1 MADTVSSYR
10 IRTDVGQGSASD
22 YITIDANLVQEY
34 DTLDI
39 LSVKIRSNDTY
50 RLHNADYGVVVG
62 RVIANNGFGIPN
74 AKLSIFIASDG
85 EDGEKVRTLYPFT
98 SSASKN
104 SDGVRYNLLPDEKV
118 GDCHQ
123 IVGTFPNKRYALD
136 NDVIL
141 EVFDKY
147 YKYTTRSNNAGDFLI
162 MGVPTGSHTLHM
174 DLDLSDCGIL
184 SQRPRDF
191 VYKGYTVE
199 QFENPNMFKSGTT
212 YQNLSQIFT
221 QDRTVNVKPL
231 WGNSSLGEEL
241 GITRADIDVA
251 FVFETTC
258 VFMGSVISDN
268 SSQGITKKCMGTE
281 NMGNMEE
288 MVTGEGT
295 IEMIRKTPAGN
306 VEEFQVKGTQLI
318 DADGVWCYQIPMNLD
333 YMMTDEYGNMVP
345 TDDPS
350 KGVATRARVRFRMSM
365 SDTEENVDNY
375 FRAKALVPHN
385 PQLLSDGTHED
396 YDYEFGTYTREDSYR
411 DLFWNNVYSVKSYI
425 PRFQKRKVLGWKD
438 KRFVAIKNCNFHGTN
453 NPMPYN
459 NIRIKLPFMFGV
471 MCVIVKSLIWIT
483 GLWNFVLAY
492 IIDAVSSIA
501 SALCGNLSAFKKTGK
516 KIFNKMDTWSF
527 SVLKDGLCP
536 DLDNWYFAPMLK
548 WHYYVASTKACDCD
562 KPDPFGRTLER
573 IVEGDG
579 LGSSSGSGV
588 RDLTSIDETN
598 VNDYE
603 NAICLTT
610 KVDYLLSCVEMNLA
624 MEYRVINFDFYND
637 WVNGTIYFPRF
648 MRFIKPKL
656 RFLGITW
663 RQAKTKGCMDDP
675 SVFSKT
681 RRYTQQCAIGYGPE
695 NINGRVVYT
704 RVQNPMKS
712 EQRKREANRIHKAA
726 GFSQIT
732 IFGGQGGIC
741 HEQKTL
747 QGQNVYYMK
756 PCEFRGNTG
765 DERKI
770 NLFATDIIL
779 LGSLND
785 CDRNGIPQAFRYLS
799 STSYVLPTNLALT
812 NMEEN
817 GMLYATDDG
826 TICRGGEQ
834 NNYIDTS
841 GGDDGPDMSTPIQ
854 VKSQNDGL
862 TGEITYFS
870 GGGADVNLEY
880 DTYELSDLIALTE
893 AAGISWNFTG
903 PGQGDPVED
912 YMYAPGGHFLGLSCV
927 NAQSNM
933 KSCINLSRICEL
945 GANMSQRKEEV
956 FDLDSRG
963 NLKYKYT
970 APSGFISGNDIVG
983 EDFRTMFATMNHRRL
998 IADRTDPETG
1008 YKVYGFDFVHP
1019 INFNGA
1025 FTEPV
1030 NTSSSPYNQII
1041 DVPRENDDVFEELGI
1056 STGSGNGRADYD
1068 KDEGNNTQIR
1078 TVESPDIDYYMFR
1091 MGLDYDDL
1099 TRNSL
1104 RHVNRFLAGTSVAM
1118 NINTGTKLYVPQYE
1132 NSFYF
1137 YFGLNVGATAIE
1149 KFNEQF
1155 FSTCSTDELLT
1166 ANKTIN
1172 LSIDGEVMACRGE
1185 ANIRV
1190 VTNNLATPY
1199 ERILYYMEGSST
1211 GMTVDGTTSEGR
1223 QWLNQYVFTIEDLEL
1238 GTWTVEITDAEGTT
1252 VSSSI
1257 NLINDF
1263 VSFEVETY
1271 DFLVNANSPYLDD
1284 IDNLSLRGGYAVL
1297 RNLKIVGIP
1306 DDTRVVVS
1314 AVDDEGNVDAYG
1326 TIDMSGNFGDNN
1338 VTLKVSK
1345 ANCIYNIRIAYRC
1358 QNGSAMSYNI
1368 YNFMLKDGTSLNMY
1382 MGDKS
1387 GAHIYF
1393 DERFYGKEWWF
1404 DNINQFSELEQW
1416 IIKYNCFRTTL
1427 DDSEPT
1433 SNNVIV
1439 EKGTKA
1445 LWGTPQ
1451 NIEGFYNEGT
1461 VSYPLYRT
1469 YCSENYFAI
1478 PEGYSLDDDM
1488 SYHPTVNYKPRPIS
1502 PYIGEIPMNYYAL
1515 AYNGNGMVLGTYCAV
1530 LSGGTI
1536 SYVNGGRT
1544 WLHNGQGYVFKPLDG
1559 NTELQFGEY
1568 SNGFIGLN
1576 MDNGRITS
1584 GVFYPAYTYP
1594 VFHRPFRINAH
1605 YFLSLYDNSKSV
1617 HDETRKAEETES
1629 TFLEVH
1635 NGITWEGRFKF
1646 EYRTSFGSSGSYDI
1660 ANAGFDMAGLAFGM
1674 KEDRI
1679 IYHNVGRTVRT
1690 IPYENYLNEPDS
1702 VWPNDYMWFQLEEG
1716 CPEGEE
1722 YQRYRAVH
1730 EDEINAD
1737 LPPIVYYTI
1746 FSGRAT
1752 NPYIVY
1758 YPAYAS
1764 GSEKTV
1770 SEEDTGFYLW
1780 EERPSPAGIFN
1791 TDSSLSSGLTYVDP
1805 LFNAYGVITPFPA
1818 TLTGDTMVFVYAQG
1832 RDNSKK
1838 GRLRFTFPSD
1848 TAGRIAGW
1856 VYDDDIY
1863 ARGLFTLKGNSD
1875 NIFYDKPW
1883 SDVVFNDDDPPKA
1896 WESFFEIF
1904 FETYPE
1910 YIWLKDGMTGE
1921 ISMNSPNSGW
1931 PGMIEDGKY
1940 VDLRSNKALEI
1951 NNAASG
1957 TERYVLME
1965 FKNPD
1970 SSPEIES
1977 ILHAFIHESLFIE
1990 VPVYNTA
1997 ENDWDGRCMVHLYPR
2012 ALDNVLIFHP
2022 GRTAISAESSY
2033 PAHFAPITV
2042 STTWFS
2048 LTGGWVKVYS
2058 DVSWITIDGISETEF
2073 IGSSKS
2079 YINNETMSFYGEV
2092 NIEFT
2097 VLEGS
2102 PDSHDREGH
2111 IRFKNTLT
2119 EKEYDAMITVIAWG
2133 RR

>member
-10 IRTDVGQGSASD
+10 IRTDVGQDSGAD

-74 AKLSIFIASDG
+74 AKLSIFISSDG

-147 YKYTTRSNNAGDFLI
+147 YKYTTRTNNAGDFLI

-221 QDRTVNVKPL
+221 QDRTVNIKPL

-295 IEMIRKTPAGN
+295 IEMIRKTPGGN

-438 KRFVAIKNCNFHGTN
+438 RRFVAIKNCNFHGTN

-471 MCVIVKSLIWIT
+471 MCVIVKCLIWIVAIINWIISWVAD
-483 GLWNFVLAY
+483 GLTAVGAAIDNLVL
-492 IIDAVSSIA
+492 
-501 SALCGNLSAFKKTGK
+501 
-516 KIFNKMDTWSF
+516 MDLKGPICEMARKCYDVIRNWSF
-527 SVLKDGLCP
+527 SVLRDGLCP
-536 DLDNWYFAPMLK
+536 DLDNWYFAPMIK
-548 WHYYVASTKACDCD
+548 YHYYINKPRKD
-562 KPDPFGRTLER
+562 KCSCNTSSVNLFEQTLDK
-573 IVEGDG
+573 IMTDDGGDNM
-579 LGSSSGSGV
+579 SSV
-588 RDLTSIDETN
+588 QDLTSIDETN
-598 VNDYE
+598 ITDYE

-610 KVDYLLSCVEMNLA
+610 KMDYLLSCVEMNLA

-695 NINGRVVYT
+695 NINGRTVYT
-704 RVQNPMKS
+704 RVQNPMPSK
-712 EQRKREANRIHKAA
+712 QRKKEANRLHKAA

-756 PCEFRGNTG
+756 PCEFRGNSG
-765 DERKI
+765 NERKI

-817 GMLYATDDG
+817 GMLYADDEG
-826 TICRGGEQ
+826 TVCRNGKTQIPQVNGE
-834 NNYIDTS
+834 
-841 GGDDGPDMSTPIQ
+841 DGENMWEQGVGIVP
-854 VKSQNDGL
+854 QNDGL

-903 PGQGDPVED
+903 PGQGDSVDD

-933 KSCINLSRICEL
+933 KSCINLTRICEL

-1008 YKVYGFDFVHP
+1008 YKLYGFDFVHP

-1025 FTEPV
+1025 FTELV
-1030 NTSSSPYNQII
+1030 NTSTSPYNQTI
-1041 DVPRENDDVFEELGI
+1041 DVPREDDDVFEELGI

-1078 TVESPDIDYYMFR
+1078 TVESADIDYYMFR
-1091 MGLDYDDL
+1091 MGLEYDDL

-1104 RHVNRFLAGTSVAM
+1104 RHVNRFLAGTSAAM

-1155 FSTCSTDELLT
+1155 FSTCATDGLLT
-1166 ANKTIN
+1166 ADKTIN
-1172 LSIDGEVMACRGE
+1172 LSVDGEVMACRGE
-1185 ANIRV
+1185 ADIRV

-1211 GMTVDGTTSEGR
+1211 GMTVDGTTPEGK
-1223 QWLNQYVFTIEDLEL
+1223 QWLNQYVFTIENLEL
-1238 GTWTVEITDAEGTT
+1238 GTWTVEITDAEGST

-1257 NLINDF
+1257 NLTNDF
-1263 VSFEVETY
+1263 VSFEVEKY
-1271 DFLVNANSPYLDD
+1271 DFNLVSSMQGIEMVTDLGV
-1284 IDNLSLRGGYAVL
+1284 RGGYIEIIRLNIAGLPDTV
-1297 RNLKIVGIP
+1297 KTVGV
-1306 DDTRVVVS
+1306 TL
-1314 AVDDEGNVDAYG
+1314 VDDDGKTVDTG
-1326 TIDMSGNFGDNN
+1326 IIVFDSEFGS
-1338 VTLKVSK
+1338 TSLPLRLKVEK
-1345 ANCIYNIRIAYRC
+1345 ANKIHTLRIAYIC
-1358 QNGSAMSYNI
+1358 NGESVGPYSI
-1368 YNFMLKDGTSLNMY
+1368 YSFSLKDG
-1382 MGDKS
+1382 S
-1387 GAHIYF
+1387 GAELVYRNQSMGIEIPLTYIRQMQNKMIWESF
-1393 DERFYGKEWWF
+1393 DGVYADYAWETKLCTFNEINPSALGSESF
-1404 DNINQFSELEQW
+1404 STNIVCKNG
-1416 IIKYNCFRTTL
+1416 N
-1427 DDSEPT
+1427 
-1433 SNNVIV
+1433 
-1439 EKGTKA
+1439 KA
-1445 LWGTPQ
+1445 LWGSPQ
-1451 NIEGFYNEGT
+1451 NTEGSYRFLY
-1461 VSYPLYRT
+1461 SYPV
-1469 YCSENYFAI
+1469 YCTEQYDEI
-1478 PEGYSLDDDM
+1478 PEGYALDDETAYW
-1488 SYHPTVNYKPRPIS
+1488 STYAYERLGNVRKGPGYFSAVGYKGNMV
-1502 PYIGEIPMNYYAL
+1502 YGIPFAQL
-1515 AYNGNGMVLGTYCAV
+1515 LE
-1530 LSGGTI
+1530 SGTI
-1536 SYVNGGRT
+1536 EALPIPNYFLQNQEDV
-1544 WLHNGQGYVFKPLDG
+1544 GYVFKPLPDG
-1559 NTELQFGEY
+1559 DLQFYKLESANLSDLRY
-1568 SNGFIGLN
+1568 NS
-1576 MDNGRITS
+1576 DNGRITK
-1584 GVFYPAYTYP
+1584 GLFYGAFVYP
-1594 VFHRPFRINAH
+1594 IFSRPFYADFKFYKAH
-1605 YFLSLYDNSKSV
+1605 MLVDGDYI
-1617 HDETRKAEETES
+1617 TERRLGV
-1629 TFLEVH
+1629 TTTLKCEGVIH
-1635 NGITWEGRFKF
+1635 NGITYGSEYRFGSDSYVMMGDYVTVGSGDVINPTIYASENDMYGVRPMVSIDRLTTLTGFMETGAEDVPECNYYISEGRPDGVSANAVNSLMGAINMEPRTIFMALIVNGYVSFVPLFTGDTTNVVNDYITNKRIYVCTQKTADSEDSILKWRTYARPGYIGQLGFTGILQAAIQFMVIRREDFKMGLMELGYNDENGLIVAHSNVYDGDDF
-1646 EYRTSFGSSGSYDI
+1646 DGYSISYFDSILSGSALGDYTVDEAI
-1660 ANAGFDMAGLAFGM
+1660 GIFDMLNDDF
-1674 KEDRI
+1674 
-1679 IYHNVGRTVRT
+1679 
-1690 IPYENYLNEPDS
+1690 IPLRQCPDVLIRQLTLNEITISDVIERDKDGEISDTLPWMGDDNLYFVSINQSDNEPSPDS
-1702 VWPNDYMWFQLEEG
+1702 VTEAWNISQFITYGSARDFRKYLMPGDIRYFPNRDIYITGKEQTVEVSLVYRTTQGYLPSYVGKSAGWLSNEG
-1716 CPEGEE
+1716 ITYPDNVPTVRIKVEGFHDGTSEAPRIGTI
-1722 YQRYRAVH
+1722 RYRCRDN
-1730 EDEINAD
+1730 E
-1737 LPPIVYYTI
+1737 
-1746 FSGRAT
+1746 
-1752 NPYIVY
+1752 
-1758 YPAYAS
+1758 
-1764 GSEKTV
+1764 
-1770 SEEDTGFYLW
+1770 
-1780 EERPSPAGIFN
+1780 
-1791 TDSSLSSGLTYVDP
+1791 TDSY
-1805 LFNAYGVITPFPA
+1805 
-1818 TLTGDTMVFVYAQG
+1818 
-1832 RDNSKK
+1832 
-1838 GRLRFTFPSD
+1838 
-1848 TAGRIAGW
+1848 IA
-1856 VYDDDIY
+1856 
-1863 ARGLFTLKGNSD
+1863 
-1875 NIFYDKPW
+1875 
-1883 SDVVFNDDDPPKA
+1883 
-1896 WESFFEIF
+1896 E
-1904 FETYPE
+1904 
-1910 YIWLKDGMTGE
+1910 
-1921 ISMNSPNSGW
+1921 
-1931 PGMIEDGKY
+1931 
-1940 VDLRSNKALEI
+1940 
-1951 NNAASG
+1951 
-1957 TERYVLME
+1957 
-1965 FKNPD
+1965 
-1970 SSPEIES
+1970 
-1977 ILHAFIHESLFIE
+1977 
-1990 VPVYNTA
+1990 
-1997 ENDWDGRCMVHLYPR
+1997 
-2012 ALDNVLIFHP
+2012 
-2022 GRTAISAESSY
+2022 
-2033 PAHFAPITV
+2033 
-2042 STTWFS
+2042 
-2048 LTGGWVKVYS
+2048 
-2058 DVSWITIDGISETEF
+2058 ITIHQ
-2073 IGSSKS
+2073 
-2079 YINNETMSFYGEV
+2079 SF
-2092 NIEFT
+2092 
-2097 VLEGS
+2097 L
-2102 PDSHDREGH
+2102 P
-2111 IRFKNTLT
+2111 
-2119 EKEYDAMITVIAWG
+2119 
-2133 RR
+2133 

>member
-10 IRTDVGQGSASD
+10 IRTDVGLGSASD

-74 AKLSIFIASDG
+74 AKLSIFIASDS

-199 QFENPNMFKSGTT
+199 QFENPNMFKSGTI

-268 SSQGITKKCMGTE
+268 SSQGITKKCMATE

-318 DADGVWCYQIPMNLD
+318 DADGIWCYQIPMNLD

-365 SDTEENVDNY
+365 SDTEENIDNY

-396 YDYEFGTYTREDSYR
+396 YDYEFGTYTRDDSYR

-438 KRFVAIKNCNFHGTN
+438 RRFVAIKNCNFHGTN

-471 MCVIVKSLIWIT
+471 MCVIVKCLIWII

-501 SALCGNLSAFKKTGK
+501 SALCGGWSAFKKTGK
-516 KIFNKMDTWSF
+516 RIFNKMGTWSF

-548 WHYYVASTKACDCD
+548 WHYYVADTQKCNCD

-704 RVQNPMKS
+704 RVQNPMQSK
-712 EQRKREANRIHKAA
+712 QRKKEANRLHKAA

-765 DERKI
+765 NERKI

-841 GGDDGPDMSTPIQ
+841 GGDDDETDMSTPIQ
-854 VKSQNDGL
+854 VKPQNDGL

-933 KSCINLSRICEL
+933 KSCINLTRICEL

-956 FDLDSRG
+956 FDMDHRG

-1008 YKVYGFDFVHP
+1008 YKVYSFDFVHP
-1019 INFNGA
+1019 LNFNGA

-1030 NTSSSPYNQII
+1030 NTSSSPYNQTI

-1104 RHVNRFLAGTSVAM
+1104 RHVNRFLAGTSAAM

-1166 ANKTIN
+1166 ADKTIN
-1172 LSIDGEVMACRGE
+1172 LSIDGEVMVCRGE

-1190 VTNNLATPY
+1190 VTNNLTTPY
-1199 ERILYYMEGSST
+1199 ERILYYREGAAT

-1257 NLINDF
+1257 NLTDDF
-1263 VSFEVETY
+1263 VTFEVEKY
-1271 DFLVNANSPYLDD
+1271 DFNLVSSMQGIETVTDLGV
-1284 IDNLSLRGGYAVL
+1284 RGGFIEIIRLSIAGL
-1297 RNLKIVGIP
+1297 P
-1306 DDTRVVVS
+1306 DSVKTVVVTL
-1314 AVDDEGNVDAYG
+1314 VDDEGNPVSG
-1326 TIDMSGNFGDNN
+1326 GSGVIVIDSESGSTNLPLR
-1338 VTLKVSK
+1338 LKVER
-1345 ANCIYNIRIAYRC
+1345 ANKIHTLRIAYIC
-1358 QNGSAMSYNI
+1358 DGEIVGPYSI
-1368 YNFMLKDGTSLNMY
+1368 YSFSLKDGTGAELVYHNQS
-1382 MGDKS
+1382 MGIEIPLTYIQQMQNKMS
-1387 GAHIYF
+1387 WEFF
-1393 DERFYGKEWWF
+1393 DGVYGDHAWETKLCTFNEINPSALGSESF
-1404 DNINQFSELEQW
+1404 STNIVCKNGN
-1416 IIKYNCFRTTL
+1416 KT
-1427 DDSEPT
+1427 
-1433 SNNVIV
+1433 
-1439 EKGTKA
+1439 
-1445 LWGTPQ
+1445 LWGSPQ
-1451 NIEGFYNEGT
+1451 NTEGAYKFLT
-1461 VSYPLYRT
+1461 SYPV
-1469 YCSENYFAI
+1469 YCTEQYDEI
-1478 PEGYSLDDDM
+1478 PEGYALDDETAYWSTYAYERLGKVKKGPGYFSAVGYKGNM
-1488 SYHPTVNYKPRPIS
+1488 VYGIPFAQLLESGVIEALPIPNYFLQ
-1502 PYIGEIPMNYYAL
+1502 NQ
-1515 AYNGNGMVLGTYCAV
+1515 NDV
-1530 LSGGTI
+1530 
-1536 SYVNGGRT
+1536 
-1544 WLHNGQGYVFKPLDG
+1544 GYVFKPLPEGD
-1559 NTELQFGEY
+1559 LQFYKLESANLSDLRY
-1568 SNGFIGLN
+1568 NS
-1576 MDNGRITS
+1576 DNGRITK
-1584 GVFYPAYTYP
+1584 GLFYGAFVYP
-1594 VFHRPFRINAH
+1594 IFSRPFYVEMNAFVTNVNGLWRESVLISNKERLISVINSIQV
-1605 YFLSLYDNSKSV
+1605 YSEFLG
-1617 HDETRKAEETES
+1617 EMEI
-1629 TFLEVH
+1629 H
-1635 NGITWEGRFKF
+1635 NGITYGPDLKFGEDSGLFFNGSVLNVLEGDKLCATSSDTYGLDTTASVDRKTYASGWMETAINENSVAYTVREGHPDNIDANIVNVISDEYILPQVNAFVGVKF
-1646 EYRTSFGSSGSYDI
+1646 EGYTIFAPIITENSTIEDSDEIFVCDSQSSVPEESIISYHDTNLIWAYWEFNYRGMDDREQSLYVVQRVSDGKIGGVNVMCFDGVYTISSELYFGNDLCGDDFDGYLWTLNADEVDATSNNIPEALNLLNDDLMFITRQRPVSFRIGRNVEDIIKRDKIGKIEDVVFYGSYPDS
-1660 ANAGFDMAGLAFGM
+1660 
-1674 KEDRI
+1674 
-1679 IYHNVGRTVRT
+1679 IYFALKRVKDDPPT
-1690 IPYENYLNEPDS
+1690 PDS
-1702 VWPNDYMWFQLEEG
+1702 VSNGWAITSFVGFKSIDFFSRNLRYGDVRFLPGNEITVPYNGGTTDAWIIYNNNEG
-1716 CPEGEE
+1716 YYPTVAGFSVSWLTAETVTTEGKSSPGHTKLRINIKSYVSSEDD
-1722 YQRYRAVH
+1722 
-1730 EDEINAD
+1730 DEI
-1737 LPPIVYYTI
+1737 
-1746 FSGRAT
+1746 R
-1752 NPYIVY
+1752 
-1758 YPAYAS
+1758 
-1764 GSEKTV
+1764 
-1770 SEEDTGFYLW
+1770 
-1780 EERPSPAGIFN
+1780 
-1791 TDSSLSSGLTYVDP
+1791 
-1805 LFNAYGVITPFPA
+1805 
-1818 TLTGDTMVFVYAQG
+1818 
-1832 RDNSKK
+1832 
-1838 GRLRFTFPSD
+1838 
-1848 TAGRIAGW
+1848 
-1856 VYDDDIY
+1856 
-1863 ARGLFTLKGNSD
+1863 
-1875 NIFYDKPW
+1875 
-1883 SDVVFNDDDPPKA
+1883 
-1896 WESFFEIF
+1896 
-1904 FETYPE
+1904 
-1910 YIWLKDGMTGE
+1910 TGE
-1921 ISMNSPNSGW
+1921 IQIWVPDENM
-1931 PGMIEDGKY
+1931 GK
-1940 VDLRSNKALEI
+1940 I
-1951 NNAASG
+1951 
-1957 TERYVLME
+1957 
-1965 FKNPD
+1965 
-1970 SSPEIES
+1970 
-1977 ILHAFIHESLFIE
+1977 
-1990 VPVYNTA
+1990 PVYLK
-1997 ENDWDGRCMVHLYPR
+1997 VHQ
-2012 ALDNVLIFHP
+2012 
-2022 GRTAISAESSY
+2022 
-2033 PAHFAPITV
+2033 
-2042 STTWFS
+2042 
-2048 LTGGWVKVYS
+2048 
-2058 DVSWITIDGISETEF
+2058 
-2073 IGSSKS
+2073 
-2079 YINNETMSFYGEV
+2079 
-2092 NIEFT
+2092 
-2097 VLEGS
+2097 
-2102 PDSHDREGH
+2102 
-2111 IRFKNTLT
+2111 
-2119 EKEYDAMITVIAWG
+2119 
-2133 RR
+2133 RRK

>member
-10 IRTDVGQGSASD
+10 IRTDVGQDSGAD

-350 KGVATRARVRFRMSM
+350 KGVATRARVRLRMSM

-438 KRFVAIKNCNFHGTN
+438 RRFVAIKNCNFHGTN

-459 NIRIKLPFMFGV
+459 NIRIRLPFMFGV
-471 MCVIVKSLIWIT
+471 MCVIVKCLIWIV

-492 IIDAVSSIA
+492 VIDAVSSIA
-501 SALCGNLSAFKKTGK
+501 SALCGFWSAFKGTGER
-516 KIFNKMDTWSF
+516 IFNKMNTWSF

-536 DLDNWYFAPMLK
+536 DLDNWYFAPMLS
-548 WHYYVASTKACDCD
+548 WHYYVADTDRCDCD
-562 KPDPFGRTLER
+562 KPDPFGKTLER

-681 RRYTQQCAIGYGPE
+681 RRYTQQCAIGYGAE
-695 NINGRVVYT
+695 NINGRVLYT
-704 RVQNPMKS
+704 RVQNPMPSK
-712 EQRKREANRIHKAA
+712 QRAKEANRLHKAA

-756 PCEFRGNTG
+756 PCEFRGHTG
-765 DERKI
+765 NERKI

-834 NNYIDTS
+834 KNYIDTS
-841 GGDDGPDMSTPIQ
+841 GGNDGETDVSTPIQ
-854 VKSQNDGL
+854 VKPQNDGL

-903 PGQGDPVED
+903 PGQGDPVDD

-933 KSCINLSRICEL
+933 KSCINLTRICEL

-956 FDLDSRG
+956 FDLDNKG

-983 EDFRTMFATMNHRRL
+983 EDFRAMFATMNHRRL

-1030 NTSSSPYNQII
+1030 NTSSSPYNQTIE
-1041 DVPRENDDVFEELGI
+1041 VPREDDDVFEELGI

-1104 RHVNRFLAGTSVAM
+1104 RHVNRFLAGTSAAM

-1155 FSTCSTDELLT
+1155 FSVCATDGLLT
-1166 ANKTIN
+1166 SDKTIN
-1172 LSIDGEVMACRGE
+1172 LSIDGEVMACKGE
-1185 ANIRV
+1185 ADIRV
-1190 VTNNLATPY
+1190 VTNNLTTPY
-1199 ERILYYMEGSST
+1199 ERILYYMEGAAT
-1211 GMTVDGTTSEGR
+1211 GMTVDGTTSKGK
-1223 QWLNQYVFTIEDLEL
+1223 QWLNQYVFTIENLEL
-1238 GTWTVEITDAEGTT
+1238 GTWTVEITDAEGST

-1257 NLINDF
+1257 NLTNHF
-1263 VSFEVETY
+1263 VSFEVEKY
-1271 DFLVNANSPYLDD
+1271 DFNLVSSMQGIEMVTDLGV
-1284 IDNLSLRGGYAVL
+1284 RGGYIEIIRLNIAGLPDTV
-1297 RNLKIVGIP
+1297 KTVGV
-1306 DDTRVVVS
+1306 TL
-1314 AVDDEGNVDAYG
+1314 VDDDGKTVDTG
-1326 TIDMSGNFGDNN
+1326 IIVFDSEFGS
-1338 VTLKVSK
+1338 TSLPLRLKVEK
-1345 ANCIYNIRIAYRC
+1345 ANKIHTLRIAYIC
-1358 QNGSAMSYNI
+1358 NGESVGPYSI
-1368 YNFMLKDGTSLNMY
+1368 YSFSLKDG
-1382 MGDKS
+1382 S
-1387 GAHIYF
+1387 GAELVYRNQSMGVEIPLTYIQEMQSKMAWEYF
-1393 DERFYGKEWWF
+1393 DGTRGDYAWETKLCTFNEINPSALGSESF
-1404 DNINQFSELEQW
+1404 STNIVCKNG
-1416 IIKYNCFRTTL
+1416 N
-1427 DDSEPT
+1427 
-1433 SNNVIV
+1433 
-1439 EKGTKA
+1439 KA
-1445 LWGTPQ
+1445 LWGSPQ
-1451 NIEGFYNEGT
+1451 NTEGT
-1461 VSYPLYRT
+1461 YRFFYSYPV
-1469 YCSENYFAI
+1469 YCTERYDEI
-1478 PEGYSLDDDM
+1478 PEGYALDDETAYWSTYTYERLGRDKKCPGYFSAIGYKGNM
-1488 SYHPTVNYKPRPIS
+1488 VYGIPFAQLLESGAIEALPIPNYFI
-1502 PYIGEIPMNYYAL
+1502 ENQED
-1515 AYNGNGMVLGTYCAV
+1515 V
-1530 LSGGTI
+1530 
-1536 SYVNGGRT
+1536 
-1544 WLHNGQGYVFKPLDG
+1544 GYVFKPLPDG
-1559 NTELQFGEY
+1559 DLQFYELE
-1568 SNGFIGLN
+1568 SADLN
-1576 MDNGRITS
+1576 KLKYNSDNGRITK
-1584 GVFYPAYTYP
+1584 GLFYGAFVYP
-1594 VFHRPFRINAH
+1594 IFSRPFYIEGDVYKTCRI
-1605 YFLSLYDNSKSV
+1605 YFPLSDATETTFPIIVSNSWQ
-1617 HDETRKAEETES
+1617 
-1629 TFLEVH
+1629 EVNENQWLMRIH
-1635 NGITWEGRFKF
+1635 NGITYGDDFKF
-1646 EYRTSFGSSGSYDI
+1646 GIESFMRLDTTAAVEWTASGDGIFKAEVDDLYGVNLTHSI
-1660 ANAGFDMAGLAFGM
+1660 
-1674 KEDRI
+1674 DRI
-1679 IYHNVGRTVRT
+1679 TTLSGWVEYGGEESIGANYGIYNGHPENIDGTLLNNIQGDISMASRTTFIATELDGYLMFAPLKRIYDNHSFDEMEISVC
-1690 IPYENYLNEPDS
+1690 IQNSHYENDGILTWDGGNKLNTFITYQIMSPPIAAFYFLYAYVVERISDGKIGILGVKQLIDINSITLFSDWSTLSNSSLYLLDDFNGYQMECGVFPGDRYSNISDWISDINTEFLFLKYQPEISFRNISDIGSLIDRYKICDISKPVYGYYNPFTFFSVDIKSKNEPTPDS
-1702 VWPNDYMWFQLEEG
+1702 RTHGVLISNTVVFKPITFFMENLPYGDVRVVPGKDITVPPTGGTQYVW
-1716 CPEGEE
+1716 
-1722 YQRYRAVH
+1722 
-1730 EDEINAD
+1730 
-1737 LPPIVYYTI
+1737 
-1746 FSGRAT
+1746 
-1752 NPYIVY
+1752 IVY
-1758 YPAYAS
+1758 YPEGGYWPQYA
-1764 GSEKTV
+1764 GSTV
-1770 SEEDTGFYLW
+1770 SWARSERLENPENYEGGAGHLKVPIYIDAYNGGEGDEDIRHGH
-1780 EERPSPAGIFN
+1780 
-1791 TDSSLSSGLTYVDP
+1791 VD
-1805 LFNAYGVITPFPA
+1805 F
-1818 TLTGDTMVFVYAQG
+1818 FVL
-1832 RDNSKK
+1832 RENNKK
-1838 GRLRFTFPSD
+1838 
-1848 TAGRIAGW
+1848 
-1856 VYDDDIY
+1856 
-1863 ARGLFTLKGNSD
+1863 
-1875 NIFYDKPW
+1875 
-1883 SDVVFNDDDPPKA
+1883 
-1896 WESFFEIF
+1896 
-1904 FETYPE
+1904 
-1910 YIWLKDGMTGE
+1910 M
-1921 ISMNSPNSGW
+1921 
-1931 PGMIEDGKY
+1931 
-1940 VDLRSNKALEI
+1940 
-1951 NNAASG
+1951 
-1957 TERYVLME
+1957 
-1965 FKNPD
+1965 
-1970 SSPEIES
+1970 
-1977 ILHAFIHESLFIE
+1977 
-1990 VPVYNTA
+1990 
-1997 ENDWDGRCMVHLYPR
+1997 
-2012 ALDNVLIFHP
+2012 
-2022 GRTAISAESSY
+2022 
-2033 PAHFAPITV
+2033 TV
-2042 STTWFS
+2042 S
-2048 LTGGWVKVYS
+2048 V
-2058 DVSWITIDGISETEF
+2058 TIHQR
-2073 IGSSKS
+2073 K
-2079 YINNETMSFYGEV
+2079 
-2092 NIEFT
+2092 
-2097 VLEGS
+2097 
-2102 PDSHDREGH
+2102 R
-2111 IRFKNTLT
+2111 
-2119 EKEYDAMITVIAWG
+2119 
-2133 RR
+2133 